1 MFLIV
6 DFYFA
11 GGGGQRSPPPISP
24 VHGVVVVVIPRMA
37 LIWLMIM
44 SLISPMKRSSTRPLS
59 TISPASVS
67 SAGTGLAKA
76 REQTRKQT
84 RRVLIIFS
92 GGLREARQGLPLSL
106 VLAHSWHPDT
116 SQG

>member
-1 MFLIV
+1 MP
-6 DFYFA
+6 
-11 GGGGQRSPPPISP
+11 GGQRRPPPTRP
-24 VHGVVVVVIPRMA
+24 EQGVVVVVIPRMA

-44 SLISPMKRSSTRPLS
+44 SLIRPMRRSSTRPLS

-84 RRVLIIFS
+84 RSVLIILEWRL
-92 GGLREARQGLPLSL
+92 G
-106 VLAHSWHPDT
+106 
-116 SQG
+116 

>member
-11 GGGGQRSPPPISP
+11 GGQRSPPPISP

-44 SLISPMKRSSTRPLS
+44 SLISPMRRSSTRPLS

-92 GGLREARQGLPLSL
+92 RGEA
-106 VLAHSWHPDT
+106 D
-116 SQG
+116 